1 MCICINVKNERFCSA
16 SFFPRRN
23 MSDADSK
30 VLGVVLLARHGD
42 RQGMHL
48 RALKLRLGPDSPSR
62 LQVFTKILLP
72 TMRPLR

>member
-1 MCICINVKNERFCSA
+1 
-16 SFFPRRN
+16 